1 MKNHE
6 SRPTGYAPLSEANVV
21 AHNQNGGR
29 GRGSDRR
36 RGRRHGCGHGRVW
49 IWLRSQ
55 KNKGKGVEVNLA
67 YQDEK
72 IDNFD
77 IDSFG
82 IDSLDVDPKDQNDT
96 THLDVS
102 DFLTNDLSIK
112 QILAMSNLVK
122 LEFLVLDIS
131 GQNYLS
137 WVLDAKIYLA
147 ANGLGDTIQAGKETT
162 VEQKAKAM
170 IFLCHYLHENLNFEY
185 LTIKGPLESTPTG
198 YCAHISEA
206 NVVAHNQNG
215 GRGRGSDRRRGRR
228 HGCGHGRVWI
238 WLSLDVD
245 PKDQNDTTHLDVS
258 DFLTNDLSIK
268 QIVRSHKAKNK
279 RASHGRCSCFIIVSF
294 IFL

>member
-1 MKNHE
+1 ME
-6 SRPTGYAPLSEANVV
+6 VAVVDQTIDEDTGMDVVV
-21 AHNQNGGR
+21 AKGV
-29 GRGSDRR
+29 D
-36 RGRRHGCGHGRVW
+36 
-49 IWLRSQ
+49 LAE
-55 KNKGKGVEVNLA
+55 NKGKGVEVNFA

-137 WVLDAKIYLA
+137 WVLDAEIYLA
-147 ANGLGDTIQAGKETT
+147 ANGLGDTIQAGKET
-162 VEQKAKAM
+162 
-170 IFLCHYLHENLNFEY
+170 I
-185 LTIKGPLESTPTG
+185 ESTPTG

-268 QIVRSHKAKNK
+268 QIVRMSIKLRIK
-279 RASHGRCSCFIIVSF
+279 RLRMDDVHVLLLFRLFSYKVFLMSMDFIYN
-294 IFL
+294 